1 MRSDAAPARVWV
13 PEVPACGALIDP
25 GPDARHYLERV
36 CRAREGESVTLTD
49 GRGRVAVARVT
60 RDGGRLALAVGRVED
75 LPAPAPRVLLC
86 GAPEGERADWMVE
99 KLAELGVTTLIPVD
113 TARARWER
121 FERRAQRFERL
132 ALAALRQSLGAHR
145 MEIGRPTP
153 LGEACAALP
162 AGGTRWLAEP
172 SGARA
177 DARRAALPGWYGVV
191 GPAAGLDEAERAS
204 CIACGFA
211 PISLADSRLRTE
223 TAALCMAALWAA
235 CADRGAEVAGETGR
249 GA

>member
-13 PEVPACGALIDP
+13 PGLPESGAVLDP

-36 CRAREGESVTLTD
+36 CRARAGETVTLTD
-49 GRGRVAVARVT
+49 GRGRVAVARVV
-60 RDGGRLALAVGRVED
+60 RDGGRLALAVERVED

-99 KLAELGVTTLIPVD
+99 KLAELGVTSFVPVD
-113 TARARWER
+113 TARARWDR
-121 FERRAQRFERL
+121 FERRADRFERL

-145 MEIGRPTP
+145 MEVLRPAP
-153 LGEACAALP
+153 LGAACAALP
-162 AGGTRWLAEP
+162 PGGTRWLAEP

-177 DARRAALPGWYGVV
+177 EAATLAGPGWFGVV
-191 GPAAGLDEAERAS
+191 GPSAGLDEAERTS
-204 CIACGFA
+204 CIACGFV
-211 PISLADSRLRTE
+211 PISLADNRLRTE
-223 TAALCMAALWAA
+223 TAALSVAALWAA
-235 CADRGAEVAGETGR
+235 RAASGPDGATGAGP